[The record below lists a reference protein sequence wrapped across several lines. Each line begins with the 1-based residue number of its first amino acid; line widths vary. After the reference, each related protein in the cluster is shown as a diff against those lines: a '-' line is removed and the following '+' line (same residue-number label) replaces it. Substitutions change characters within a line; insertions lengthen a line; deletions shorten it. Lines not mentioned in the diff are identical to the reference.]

1 MRVVIEHLLLI
12 SLLRVQSPQERDDL
26 GTGAGIAGQK
36 LCAAALH
43 DALAQCPVHGGHRIT
58 GYGGGV
64 RKAGD
69 QVCQRHS
76 VHPIGCRIAEQKCN
90 CLCASASRIR
100 AEGGIADTGGDC
112 R

>member
-1 MRVVIEHLLLI
+1 MPHCGIRRLKRRVFPLI
-12 SLLRVQSPQERDDL
+12 CPVKERHDL
-26 GTGAGIAGQK
+26 GAGAGIAGQK

-43 DALAQCPVHGGHRIT
+43 DALAQCPIHGGHRIT

-76 VHPIGCRIAEQKCN
+76 VHPAGYRIAE
-90 CLCASASRIR
+90 
-100 AEGGIADTGGDC
+100 
-112 R
+112 